1 MDLESLIFRVER
13 LAEILN
19 HLVDSAYGDLKPMSE
34 AIGAVGM
41 ATAVER
47 DFSMIF
53 FVTSELSSAS
63 RDLYPAFEEA
73 QKESRP

>member
-13 LAEILN
+13 LAEILTRV
-19 HLVDSAYGDLKPMSE
+19 VDSAYEDLKPLSE
-34 AIGAVGM
+34 AIGSAYM
-41 ATAVER
+41 AAAVER

-53 FVTSELSSAS
+53 FVASELSSAS

-73 QKESRP
+73 RKESRP